1 MKTVKFYLAAALIA
15 ATVMTS
21 CSNDD
26 EAANSSE
33 RVEVKFSSAQA
44 SVDTRVTNDEWTG
57 GEEIGIYM
65 LTSNYSLTSANISEG
80 AGNIKYENTANTDE
94 TEASFSQTGNIIY
107 YPANQSGQLVKVK
120 FIAYYPYEAV
130 SNGSTTFTHAIDVS
144 NQNDQSAID
153 FLYAPATTEYDK
165 TSGAVELPFVHK
177 LVKLEFSISNGDGV
191 TEPLASGMTVTVSN
205 QAATGTLNLV
215 DGTVTPGATDQTIE
229 ALTATGGATA
239 EAIVFPAAGN
249 SSVKLMFK
257 NDAGEEFTG
266 TVPNATDGWAG
277 GKKYTYTVT
286 LKKTA
291 AEITGKITDWGKG
304 NGTGDDIDAN

>member
-26 EAANSSE
+26 EAVNSNE
-33 RVEVKFSSAQA
+33 RVEVKFSSTQA
-44 SVDTRVTNDEWTG
+44 SVDTRVTNDKWNG

-65 LTSNYSLTSANISEG
+65 LKGNYALTSVNISEG
-80 AGNIKYENTANTDE
+80 AGNIKYENKANTDE

-107 YPANQSGQLVKVK
+107 YPANQGGNEVKVK
-120 FIAYYPYEAV
+120 FIAYYPYGTV
-130 SNGSTTFTHAIDVS
+130 LDGTTTFTRAIDVS

-153 FLYAPATTEYDK
+153 FLYAPAATEYDK
-165 TSGAVELPFVHK
+165 TSGAVALPFVHK
-177 LVKLEFSISNGDGV
+177 LVKLEFTISNGAGV
-191 TEPLASGMTVTVSN
+191 TEPLANGMTVTIDN
-205 QAATGTLNLV
+205 QAATGTLDLTS
-215 DGTVTPGATDQTIE
+215 GAVTTSNSGKTIT

-239 EAIVFPAAGN
+239 EAIVFPVANN

-257 NDAGEEFTG
+257 NDAGEEFTA
-266 TVPNATDGWAG
+266 TVPNAADGWAG

-286 LKKTA
+286 LKKNATT
-291 AEITGKITDWGKG
+291 ITGTIADWGQG
-304 NGTGDDIDAN
+304 NGTGEGIEAE